1 MFNHLYCKNRT
12 KRRILIQNAKGQ
24 NASFNSNDI
33 NNSYKTTTS
42 TIVPLER
49 RLQKLTKRNKNEI
62 NQRKT
67 IKLNPTT
74 KFKKQM
80 GVWLLGRVYHCS
92 QPLEHRSSLLTPI
105 GMLRASIIRFQPPPI
120 LMWRCGRFPNTVIQ
134 FHLFPH
140 SSINT
145 TEAVFFPNV
154 KAQNDS

>member
-1 MFNHLYCKNRT
+1 MQEHNQTTHLNSKCQRPKCFFQFKLYQQ
-12 KRRILIQNAKGQ
+12 LLQNNNFYNCSTWKKTSKINQKKQKAK
-24 NASFNSNDI
+24 
-33 NNSYKTTTS
+33 Y
-42 TIVPLER
+42 
-49 RLQKLTKRNKNEI
+49 

-74 KFKKQM
+74 KFKNQT
-80 GVWLLGRVYHCS
+80 GVWLLGRVCHCS

-105 GMLRASIIRFQPPPI
+105 GMLRASTIRFQPPPI

-145 TEAVFFPNV
+145 TEVVFFPNV

>member
-80 GVWLLGRVYHCS
+80 GV
-92 QPLEHRSSLLTPI
+92 
-105 GMLRASIIRFQPPPI
+105 
-120 LMWRCGRFPNTVIQ
+120 
-134 FHLFPH
+134 
-140 SSINT
+140 
-145 TEAVFFPNV
+145 
-154 KAQNDS
+154 